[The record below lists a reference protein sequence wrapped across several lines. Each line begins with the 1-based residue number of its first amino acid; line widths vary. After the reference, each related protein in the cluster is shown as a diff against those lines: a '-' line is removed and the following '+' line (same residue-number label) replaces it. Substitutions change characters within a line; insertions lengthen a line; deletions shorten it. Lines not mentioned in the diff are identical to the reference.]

1 MTNDNRTVHQGR
13 NVKRTL
19 TPLEEI
25 KKLNIEKEEL
35 YKALLREKDEKITLL
50 QRILDE
56 KS

>member
-1 MTNDNRTVHQGR
+1 MAAANMNYQC
-13 NVKRTL
+13 TL

>member
-1 MTNDNRTVHQGR
+1 MIMAAANMNYQC
-13 NVKRTL
+13 TL